1 MEDPEGQRRCA
12 ELCLWSVTWRSK
24 LSAVFVE
31 GSEVSRSKVDIRL
44 SETIIPPHNILVFI
58 FGRIQDGPQT
68 PVISRVICNST
79 CKAYLFIV
87 LNPEVD
93 HLFNFIQGTRLTFTV
108 LCCNVW
114 AGPTLYKKPD
124 TLACIEGMVLT
135 SDLYPF
141 FWGIWDFFCKPL

>member
-1 MEDPEGQRRCA
+1 M
-12 ELCLWSVTWRSK
+12 
-24 LSAVFVE
+24 
-31 GSEVSRSKVDIRL
+31 
-44 SETIIPPHNILVFI
+44 
-58 FGRIQDGPQT
+58 GPRT

-135 SDLYPF
+135 SDSYLLFGEYGCF
-141 FWGIWDFFCKPL
+141 FASRCKDSRHESISIMG